1 MRKLFAVFTI
11 MAFAVGISFNSFAAD
26 NVDKAA
32 KDVQKAKTQVSYQA
46 LPDSVKTAVGK
57 VCPEP
62 DIKNI
67 TKEDYMGKPSYEI
80 ACTKKGKT
88 HYFLFAEDGKLITKG
103 TAKKHTG
110 K

>member
-1 MRKLFAVFTI
+1 MHKFFTVLTI
-11 MAFAVGISFNSFAAD
+11 MAFVAGVSFNSFAAD
-26 NVDKAA
+26 NTGKAA
-32 KDVQKAKTQVSYQA
+32 KEVQKAKTQVSYQT
-46 LPDSVKTAVGK
+46 LPDSVKIAVGK

-67 TKEDYMGKPSYEI
+67 TKEDYQGKPSYEI
-80 ACTKKGKT
+80 ACKKKGKT
-88 HYFLFAEDGKLITKG
+88 EYYLFAEDGKMITKG